1 VFLMRFDLRA
11 PGKSAEQ
18 RADLYDAAIEMAAWA
33 EDKGCAS
40 VVVSEHHASE
50 DGYIPS
56 PYVLA
61 AAIAAVTTSVP
72 INVAAAILP
81 LYDPVRLAEDIITL
95 DHVSRG
101 RVMHTLAIGYR
112 PVEYELH
119 GVDFTRRGAIAD
131 EKLAILLSHL
141 RGTAAGPK
149 MTPEPFTPGGP
160 TICVGGGTPPAA
172 RRAGRH
178 GVGFI
183 AQGGGPELEAA
194 YNAAAAEAG
203 LDPVFCMVP
212 SPDNPQSIMVNDDV
226 DAGWAEVGESL
237 LADAMPYFAWNQEAG
252 LAAGT
257 VSLTEAT
264 TVDELRAANGSH
276 RVVTVA
282 EAVELIRTYGMLG
295 VQPLCGGLDPDIAW
309 TYLRRLVDEVL
320 PAAAAPA
327 PA

>member
-1 VFLMRFDLRA
+1 MFLMRFDLRA
-11 PGKSAEQ
+11 PGKTAEQ
-18 RADLYDAAIEMAAWA
+18 RADLYEAAIEMAAWA

-61 AAIAAVTTSVP
+61 AAIAATTRTIP

-81 LYDPVRLAEDIITL
+81 LYDPVRLAEDMITL

-119 GVDFTRRGAIAD
+119 GVDFTRRGAIAE
-131 EKLAILLSHL
+131 EKLGILLSHL
-141 RGTAAGPK
+141 RGTAEGPR

-160 TICVGGGTPPAA
+160 TVCFGGGSRPAA

-183 AQGGGPELEAA
+183 AQGGGPELEEAYDEGARAA
-194 YNAAAAEAG
+194 G
-203 LDPVFCMVP
+203 VDPVFCMVP
-212 SPDNPQSIMVNDDV
+212 PPDMPQSIMVNDDV
-226 DAGWAEVGESL
+226 DAGWDEVGEAL

-257 VSLTEAT
+257 VSLTEAS

-276 RVVTVA
+276 RVVTVDQ
-282 EAVELIRTYGMLG
+282 AVELIKRYGMLG
-295 VQPLCGGLDPDIAW
+295 VQPLCGGLDPGIAW
-309 TYLRRLVDEVL
+309 TYLRRLADEVI
-320 PAAAAPA
+320 PAAAS
-327 PA
+327 

>member
-1 VFLMRFDLRA
+1 MFLMRFDLRA

-61 AAIAAVTTSVP
+61 AAIAAVTTTVP
-72 INVAAAILP
+72 ISVAAAILP

-141 RGTAAGPK
+141 RGTADGPK

-160 TICVGGGTPPAA
+160 TICFGGGTPPAA
-172 RRAGRH
+172 RR
-178 GVGFI
+178 
-183 AQGGGPELEAA
+183 
-194 YNAAAAEAG
+194 
-203 LDPVFCMVP
+203 PVATASAS
-212 SPDNPQSIMVNDDV
+212 SPR
-226 DAGWAEVGESL
+226 
-237 LADAMPYFAWNQEAG
+237 
-252 LAAGT
+252 AAGP
-257 VSLTEAT
+257 SSRRPT
-264 TVDELRAANGSH
+264 TRPPPRRGWNRSSAWS
-276 RVVTVA
+276 RR
-282 EAVELIRTYGMLG
+282 RT
-295 VQPLCGGLDPDIAW
+295 CRSRSW
-309 TYLRRLVDEVL
+309 
-320 PAAAAPA
+320 
-327 PA
+327 

>member
-61 AAIAAVTTSVP
+61 SAIAAVTKTVP
-72 INVAAAILP
+72 ISVAAAILP

-141 RGTAAGPK
+141 RGTADGPK

-160 TICVGGGTPPAA
+160 TICFGGGTPPAA

-178 GVGFI
+178 GLGFI
-183 AQGGGPELEAA
+183 AQGGGPELEEA

-212 SPDNPQSIMVNDDV
+212 PPDMPQSIMVNDDV

-257 VSLTEAT
+257 VSLTDAG

-276 RVVTVA
+276 RVVTVD

-327 PA
+327 PS

>member
-1 VFLMRFDLRA
+1 MFLMRFDMRA
-11 PGKSAEQ
+11 PGKTAEQ
-18 RADLYDAAIEMAAWA
+18 RADLYQAAVEMSAWA

-40 VVVSEHHASE
+40 VVVSEHHASD
-50 DGYIPS
+50 DGYLPS
-56 PYVLA
+56 PYILA
-61 AAIAAVTTSVP
+61 AAIASATTTVP
-72 INVAAAILP
+72 ISVAAALLP

-131 EKLAILLSHL
+131 EKLGILLSHL
-141 RGTAAGPK
+141 RGTAAGPR

-160 TICVGGGTPPAA
+160 MICFGGGSKAAA

-183 AQGGGPELEAA
+183 AQASVPELEVAYEEAA
-194 YNAAAAEAG
+194 REAG
-203 LDPVFCMVP
+203 VEPVFCMIP
-212 SPDNPQSIMVNDDV
+212 PPDMPQSIFVNDDL

-237 LADAMPYFAWNQEAG
+237 LADAMPYYTWNVEAG
-252 LAAGT
+252 LEADT
-257 VSLTEAT
+257 VSLTNAS

-276 RVVTVA
+276 RVFTVDQ
-282 EAVELIRTYGMLG
+282 AVALVRSHGMLG

-309 TYLRRLVDEVL
+309 TYLRRLVEEVL
-320 PAAAAPA
+320 PAAAAS
-327 PA
+327 